1 MYNIEKGS
9 YGPGKHNTTDI
20 ILYIC
25 LFRRRWG
32 TNKNIMQNALKN
44 NDVFYPENYE
54 LRAGYISLIL
64 YFAKQTK
71 EKKKTS

>member
-1 MYNIEKGS
+1 MLVYNVDDVGQTQISCK
-9 YGPGKHNTTDI
+9 
-20 ILYIC
+20 
-25 LFRRRWG
+25 
-32 TNKNIMQNALKN
+32 MQNAPKN

-71 EKKKTS
+71 RKKYQQKLYECNNPHILRP